1 MADTAAGIIMAAA
14 LAASTN
20 NNNNNTFTAA
30 TAVNCPPPT
39 TTLQDSVVTALAAQ
53 NPAQLSLRDTMAALH
68 SSTTT
73 CSKPPARRTPSE
85 QRNIRLEQN
94 RRAARESRL
103 RKKRMVGELQAT
115 LVTLAQRNQVLQQEY
130 KALQKQLTQA
140 QIVVAQQEQEEQ
152 QTTTTTLPNIP
163 STIDFGAALQTALSQ
178 MMQTAA
184 QNSIN
189 PQQAFTDAL
198 TATMALATTTT
209 TTQNGGK

>member
-1 MADTAAGIIMAAA
+1 
-14 LAASTN
+14 
-20 NNNNNTFTAA
+20 
-30 TAVNCPPPT
+30 
-39 TTLQDSVVTALAAQ
+39 
-53 NPAQLSLRDTMAALH
+53 
-68 SSTTT
+68 
-73 CSKPPARRTPSE
+73 
-85 QRNIRLEQN
+85 
-94 RRAARESRL
+94 
-103 RKKRMVGELQAT
+103 MVGELQAT

-140 QIVVAQQEQEEQ
+140 QIVVAQQQQEEQ
-152 QTTTTTLPNIP
+152 QTTTTTTLPNIP